1 MENANNKSAIYK
13 IVKTNES
20 INGKSV
26 EMYGVE
32 GVSEDDVVTLKALSV
47 DKARMS
53 RLVTA
58 MNDCG
63 LEICQLRD
71 VVDDFLYYQNKEKEN
86 KE

>member
-1 MENANNKSAIYK
+1 MENTNNKNAIYK
-13 IVKTNES
+13 IVKTDES

-32 GVSEDDVVTLKALSV
+32 GVSDDDVVTLKALSV
-47 DKARMS
+47 DKARVK

-71 VVDDFLYYQNKEKEN
+71 VVDDFLYYQNKEKEY